1 MDELL
6 NEPGLQITIVLFL
19 LPIIFALILI
29 LIRVNRMISDTLKK
43 KELKRIYEYVNHL
56 QPGEIST
63 LEERKKELE
72 FQLSGNELSSNK
84 IVKDP
89 RGLVNQANEIHDI
102 RFLQTKREEGRNIKI
117 LDDEKKL
124 IEVIHDAVYNKPEEH
139 HLETECKSDTDRM
152 MFQIGG

>member
-117 LDDEKKL
+117 LDDEKKINPL
-124 IEVIHDAVYNKPEEH
+124 VSW
-139 HLETECKSDTDRM
+139 L
-152 MFQIGG
+152 